1 MKKLILSLAI
11 AFVGL
16 QAADAFFTMW
26 AMNHGFQEVNPYM
39 VGLAG
44 SWLSPAVKILPA
56 AIMSAGVVKV
66 GKKYPVAAT
75 IGLSAV
81 VAFYLFIIASNIG
94 EVVK

>member
-11 AFVGL
+11 GFVGL
-16 QAADAFFTMW
+16 QAIDAFFTMW

-44 SWLSPAVKILPA
+44 SWLSPVVKIVPA
-56 AIMSAGVVKV
+56 ALVSAGVVKI
-66 GKKYPVAAT
+66 GKRYPVAAT

-81 VAFYLFIIASNIG
+81 VAFYAVVIASNIG
-94 EVVK
+94 EVIK